1 MSATPVLCQLTA
13 VAEYDATLYSLS
25 VEDVGRICNELEK
38 IPYSDGVES
47 IGSLFIRAIAGYK
60 VVFLVDHGD
69 DTVMVRVVR
78 IQRQRPDAMGKRMRR
93 MMSVLATIRGA
104 LGV

>member
-1 MSATPVLCQLTA
+1 MSGIPVLCQLTA
-13 VAEYDATLYSLS
+13 VADYDATLYSIS
-25 VEDVGRICNELEK
+25 AQDVARICNELEK
-38 IPYSDGVES
+38 IPYSDGDES
-47 IGSLFIRAIAGYK
+47 IGSLSIREIWSYK

-69 DTVMVRVVR
+69 DTVMVRIVR
-78 IQRQRPDAMGKRMRR
+78 IQRQRSVAMGKRMRR